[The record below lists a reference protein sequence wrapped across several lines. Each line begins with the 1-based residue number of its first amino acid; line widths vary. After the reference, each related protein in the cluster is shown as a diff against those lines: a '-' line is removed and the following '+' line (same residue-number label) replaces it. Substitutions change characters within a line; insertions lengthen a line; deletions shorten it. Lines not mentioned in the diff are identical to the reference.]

1 MEFEGISE
9 EELVMDT
16 PTMTTTNMEKKITVV
31 EKIKVLLDISLNER
45 ECCKYKIIEWK
56 LPSYLVF
63 WIT

>member
-1 MEFEGISE
+1 
-9 EELVMDT
+9 MDT
-16 PTMTTTNMEKKITVV
+16 PTMTTTNMEKKITVI

-45 ECCKYKIIEWK
+45 ECCKYKIIDWK